1 MTQLNSNNP
10 KYHVSLEVP
19 NGAVGTATFSF
30 DLQDDS
36 IQSLDEARAQ
46 LTESLQVELDPDIAA
61 FAMDHLEIIAIDPD
75 DAADPNAAADT
86 DSETEE

>member
-19 NGAVGTATFSF
+19 NGASGTATFSF

-36 IQSLDEARAQ
+36 IQSLDDARAQ
-46 LTESLQVELDPDIAA
+46 VTESLQVELEPDTAA

-75 DAADPNAAADT
+75 EVVDT
-86 DSETEE
+86 NPKEEGESC

>member
-1 MTQLNSNNP
+1 MTQSNSNNP

-19 NGAVGTATFSF
+19 NGADGTATFSF

-46 LTESLQVELDPDIAA
+46 LTESLQVELDPDSAA

-75 DAADPNAAADT
+75 DAVDT

>member
-1 MTQLNSNNP
+1 MTQSNSNNP
-10 KYHVSLEVP
+10 KYHVSMEVP
-19 NGAVGTATFSF
+19 GGSNGTITFSF

-46 LTESLQVELDPDIAA
+46 VTESMQVELDPDIAA

-75 DAADPNAAADT
+75 DAADT

>member
-1 MTQLNSNNP
+1 MTQSNSNNP
-10 KYHVSLEVP
+10 KYHVSIEVP
-19 NGAVGTATFSF
+19 IASGDTATFSF

-46 LTESLQVELDPDIAA
+46 VTESLRVELDPDTAE
-61 FAMDHLEIIAIDPD
+61 FAMDRLEIIAIDPD
-75 DAADPNAAADT
+75 DAADT

>member
-1 MTQLNSNNP
+1 MTQSNSNNP

-19 NGAVGTATFSF
+19 NGADGTATFSF

-46 LTESLQVELDPDIAA
+46 VTESLQVELDPDIAA
-61 FAMDHLEIIAIDPD
+61 FAMDRLEIIAIDPD
-75 DAADPNAAADT
+75 EVV
-86 DSETEE
+86 DSNPKEEE